1 MSAGKVLYDAT
12 LNCFLRIYNK
22 LVWGLFVLTD
32 VPVVMLSW
40 LGPAVKTGLQ
50 NVRGRLFPE
59 TCALWLLTPAPA
71 LRPPH
76 WCCRGLCFRGMRMEQ
91 QGFSVSLPQHRL
103 KERLWFLK
111 VSHDQSLPSRKHMAV
126 NMRAACCMLQVHVCS
141 CTILLMFMGNAC
153 FWLAGKTQQCIRTHP
168 SQTCIRLYVTI
179 KW

>member
-91 QGFSVSLPQHRL
+91 QGFSVSLPRHRL
-103 KERLWFLK
+103 KERLWFFESVTWPKFALQEAHGCEHE
-111 VSHDQSLPSRKHMAV
+111 S
-126 NMRAACCMLQVHVCS
+126 CMLHAASPCVFMYNTAHVH
-141 CTILLMFMGNAC
+141 
-153 FWLAGKTQQCIRTHP
+153 GKCLFLIGWQDTTVYQNTSI
-168 SQTCIRLYVTI
+168 SNLY
-179 KW
+179 